1 MTERLTNQDI
11 SSLFTLMAVGREID
25 NTELEE
31 FAKIRITG
39 SVLKRLNGQ
48 ELIESTRTGNKPY
61 VHKLTSKGLARCHYE
76 LTSEVPD
83 RPGYFGYALFAVF
96 KGLDK
101 FLARESKQLTDIFNS
116 AGISTG
122 DLRTRIRTAY
132 EKLAKY
138 PRDLVRLADLRSLLN
153 GAAQEDID
161 GVLKKMSRDREANLV
176 PGSNRK
182 ALTDADHRAALRIGT
197 QDMHLL
203 SIEPS

>member
-11 SSLFTLMAVGREID
+11 SSLFTLMAVGKEID

-39 SVLKRLNGQ
+39 PVLKRLNDQ
-48 ELIESTRTGNKPY
+48 ELIVSTRTGNKPY
-61 VHKLTSKGLARCHYE
+61 VHKLTNKGLARCRYE
-76 LTSEVPD
+76 LTSDVPD

-96 KGLDK
+96 KSLDR
-101 FLARESKQLTDIFNS
+101 FLDRESRQLTDIFNS
-116 AGISTG
+116 AAVPAG
-122 DLRTRIRTAY
+122 DLRTRVRTAY

-161 GVLKKMSRDREANLV
+161 GVLKQMSRNREANLV

-182 ALTDADHRAALRIGT
+182 ALTDADREASLRIGT